1 MMVEVTHKQHHV
13 IWLSK
18 LTFSLSLSLSL
29 SLWNT
34 LSTQVIVVA
43 SDAKPGSWFRE
54 HLIPEDSDDIQS
66 RLASLDASGWWVLL
80 LSGYCQPV
88 DSDSSAHYSD
98 VAPSPGYDGSDPTG
112 IVS

>member
-1 MMVEVTHKQHHV
+1 MHMVIKTYIQ
-13 IWLSK
+13 
-18 LTFSLSLSLSL
+18 SLSL

-34 LSTQVIVVA
+34 CPQVIVVA
-43 SDAKPGSWFRE
+43 SDTKPGSWFRE